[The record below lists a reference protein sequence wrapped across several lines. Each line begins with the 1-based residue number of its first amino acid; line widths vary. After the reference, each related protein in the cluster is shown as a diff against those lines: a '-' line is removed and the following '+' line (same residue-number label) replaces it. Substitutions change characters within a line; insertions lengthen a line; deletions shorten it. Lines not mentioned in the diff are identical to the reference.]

1 MSINGVD
8 LLGLAKIPDATIDA
22 IPIGFALG
30 LLEITFGDTTKKL
43 NRALKR
49 RPQAIRAHL
58 TDGTGQRNHNA
69 EPGAPKETDW
79 DAYIKGAKKYEA
91 IKKADPQITIYLSP
105 RLEYDCKDQATV
117 KRWFQIIK
125 ENAPSCIA
133 VASAFTGWIPNGV
146 LVERHGNKAFGDI
159 TSNDGE
165 SLSDAPGSYHNSGKL
180 ITFGWLHTMNGR
192 GPGDDGFVPPSK
204 RPIAAFSDV
213 HDMRYCELWL
223 TRIQGKSDVKAPE
236 LLKPYAEYYSL
247 RDDWRER
254 KNMFASKIMVNSW
267 DAWANGKKIST
278 FRYYPGTLN
287 GLHRYY
293 CVDYPDDIFAKAK
306 GSTIVLKSGSKKV
319 TLDCI
324 FRTGLM
330 R

>member
-1 MSINGVD
+1 MSIPGVD
-8 LLGLAKIPDATIDA
+8 LLGIAKTPDSAIDA
-22 IPIGFALG
+22 IPIGFAVG

-49 RPQAIRAHL
+49 KPGAIRAHL

-91 IKKADPQITIYLSP
+91 IKKANPGVAVYISP
-105 RLEYDCKDQATV
+105 RLEYDCKDQAIV
-117 KRWFQIIK
+117 KRWFSIIK
-125 ENAPSCIA
+125 QFAPSCIP
-133 VASAFTGWIPNGV
+133 VASAFSGWIPSGV
-146 LVERHGNKAFGDI
+146 LVERHGNKAKGDL

-165 SLSDAPGSYHNSGKL
+165 SLSDAGPEYHESGRL

-192 GPGDDGFVPPSK
+192 GPGDDGFTPPSK
-204 RPIAAFSDV
+204 RPLTAFCDV
-213 HDMRYCELWL
+213 HDIKYCEIWL
-223 TRIQGKSDVKAPE
+223 TRVQGKSDVKPPE
-236 LLKPYAEYYSL
+236 ILKPYAEYYSL

-254 KNMFASKIMVNSW
+254 KNMYASKVRVNGW
-267 DAWANGKKIST
+267 EVWANGKKIGQ
-278 FRYYPGTLN
+278 FKHYPGLLN

-293 CVDYPDDIFAKAK
+293 CTDYPDTIFAKAK
-306 GSTIVLKSGSKKV
+306 GSTVVLKSGNQKV

-324 FRTGLM
+324 YRTGKM